1 MDMKRGFRKPAAF
14 ILTLSLIF
22 GAFIAPCYADSSIY
36 SEASLVNGVDTGFEK
51 QSEIA
56 EVKAQSYDGARTL
69 SSDSHSG
76 RFSLK
81 FGKSGLTE
89 SVFCSIISSE
99 IDLSKY
105 NQVSMWVKP
114 KGYNIPVILYT
125 MLDGEQTT
133 IGSIAVTNLKADVWQ
148 QVSFDLTTVTG
159 AAMSGLYT
167 YAYNNKSLLI
177 DDISFTR
184 SYYNTEAWDLS
195 AAGPSNTLPTEM
207 AYQDGVGI
215 TLKTSTTDSAVYQ
228 SGAKVGS
235 IENPVS
241 GQIADLRIDSS
252 GNLATI
258 GGVSYIDGLVATNPA
273 LYAISKDGR
282 IVYYYN
288 SATNYVECK
297 DRFANQTTQIYS
309 GQVKQITTNQD
320 GDLLALVDASS
331 DLYFVKAPLTTNCTN
346 FSTQALKTTSGGAIN
361 NLFFKGDYLY
371 YNLDNTLYRIYED
384 ESVSTKI
391 GTMNYFNAGNPEG
404 DNLSL
409 INSSTANEHYFYTT
423 YEQYSVNTDY
433 RFFYVHGYRK
443 NNLTGTNMKLF
454 TLDIR
459 TTKSMTANPLL
470 VKANSKA
477 NIVIFESNG
486 TYAVVLNANTAVPK
500 AINIGNISSYCL
512 SGEQLIY
519 MVGNQLYKVD
529 NINQTPIAV
538 NNFNYSLDVNVSQD
552 NIIFAQNYSD
562 LYMINKTY
570 SFDKELLTSFLT
582 QAGIIKPTSNAAIMN
597 AKLSTLP
604 NQVIAQMENGDIY
617 SIDTRTKTS
626 RIIISKMVLHVV
638 LSNGRLLLSDIT
650 DTKRF
655 LIYDPTT
662 NSKEVFRLENRNTS
676 SSFTI
681 QFNED
686 SKTVYYLNNENKM
699 QVLPLT
705 GVETKDKYA
714 LMLNNDNKWWV
725 YQNNTWKTI
734 YTGSDN
740 PPAEI
745 MDGMGMTAAE
755 VNAITEKEFQKLPEN
770 AKPDTLRIAVYFNS
784 NSPYA
789 TPVLKSISV
798 STKDAEADLDGR
810 TAIGTRI
817 KEYNKAD
824 FRNVSAIHVTE
835 NKDSTDQ
842 IFYFLVVDGTPYSI
856 RNGEVCDI
864 DKSATQLFGNVK
876 DNYLDIMS
884 YGMNAKELADF
895 PAASL
900 KEILITDNTTD
911 KFGIVAVI
919 KTLNKDTKHVKL
931 DYVLESLQKRFDDS
945 VTTVKILLTDDTLI
959 QYTSGEVTKEE
970 IEKFADWIMDRKYN
984 RGPVFFTF
992 HVGNQYKIINYYMI
1006 KMFSVE

>member
-69 SSDSHSG
+69 NNDSHSG

-81 FGKSGLTE
+81 LGKSGLTE
-89 SVFCSIISSE
+89 SLFCSIISSG
-99 IDLSKY
+99 IDLSRY
-105 NQVSMWVKP
+105 NQVSLWVKP
-114 KGYNIPVILYT
+114 KGYNIPVTLYT
-125 MLDGEQTT
+125 MTEGEQTT

-148 QVSFDLTTVTG
+148 QVSFDLTTVSG

-177 DDISFTR
+177 DDISFSK
-184 SYYNTEAWDLS
+184 SYYNTDSWDLS
-195 AAGPSNTLPTEM
+195 ANGPSNTLPTEM

-228 SGAKVGS
+228 SGAKVAS
-235 IENPVS
+235 IENLVS
-241 GQIADLRIDSS
+241 GQIADIRIDSS
-252 GNLATI
+252 SNTP
-258 GGVSYIDGLVATNPA
+258 VSEGAKCIEGITAANQASYSFDSNHRFL
-273 LYAISKDGR
+273 
-282 IVYYYN
+282 YYYDKTAVSLICRDN
-288 SATNYVECK
+288 LTNE
-297 DRFANQTTQIYS
+297 TEQIYNS
-309 GQVKQITTNQD
+309 LVNFVRTNEDGSKLAFVDESYNLYYVPDLAITDPNNITANAIKITTGAIANLQF
-320 GDLLALVDASS
+320 VKN
-331 DLYFVKAPLTTNCTN
+331 DLYFVYNNELY
-346 FSTQALKTTSGGAIN
+346 LYTSGKIQKVSNDFLYANG
-361 NLFFKGDYLY
+361 NLYSSNRFTYSK
-371 YNLDNTLYRIYED
+371 NSESRAVRHDNIY
-384 ESVSTKI
+384 
-391 GTMNYFNAGNPEG
+391 
-404 DNLSL
+404 
-409 INSSTANEHYFYTT
+409 
-423 YEQYSVNTDY
+423 NTDY
-433 RFFYVHGYRK
+433 TISNCQYYVYSISASGNMAICIGTVSSGTSGK
-443 NNLTGTNMKLF
+443 DFLINGLSTPNVINLGDTSYLTRYFLGDHLF
-454 TLDIR
+454 SYHK
-459 TTKSMTANPLL
+459 TTKIFSVYNCFNSTPKTVNSIIHSMDIDKTTNAIVFTENKGSIYLL
-470 VKANSKA
+470 NKS
-477 NIVIFESNG
+477 F
-486 TYAVVLNANTAVPK
+486 
-500 AINIGNISSYCL
+500 SY
-512 SGEQLIY
+512 
-519 MVGNQLYKVD
+519 
-529 NINQTPIAV
+529 
-538 NNFNYSLDVNVSQD
+538 
-552 NIIFAQNYSD
+552 
-562 LYMINKTY
+562 
-570 SFDKELLTSFLT
+570 DKELLVQFSTTASPTTTPVSNSAVELVKFST
-582 QAGIIKPTSNAAIMN
+582 Q
-597 AKLSTLP
+597 P
-604 NQVIAQMENGDIY
+604 NQVIAQMGNGDIY
-617 SIDTRTKTS
+617 AIDTRTKTS
-626 RIIISKMVLHVV
+626 RLIISKMVLHDV
-638 LSNGRLLLSDIT
+638 LSNGRLLLSDMA
-650 DTKRF
+650 DTGRF
-655 LIYDPTT
+655 QIYDATT
-662 NSKEVFRLENRNTS
+662 NTKEVFRLDNRNTS

-686 SKTVYYLNNENKM
+686 TKTVYYLNNANKM

-705 GVETKDKYA
+705 GAETRDKYA
-714 LMLNNDNKWWV
+714 LVLNNDNKWWV

-745 MDGMGMTAAE
+745 MDSMGMTAAE
-755 VNAITEKEFQKLPEN
+755 INAITEKEFQKLPEN

-798 STKDAEADLDGR
+798 STKDAEADLDGK
-810 TAIGTRI
+810 TAYGTRI

-876 DNYLDIMS
+876 ENYLDIMS
-884 YGMNAKELADF
+884 YGMNAKELADL
-895 PAASL
+895 PAAAL